1 MARLNKFERET
12 ILLTSEGDKQVSV
25 YTFNHSYKKRLRALS
40 EEYPDYYTRDERKNL
55 AEGAEIYLIDKSLC
69 TLTFRRPRSE
79 EARNKA
85 RQRAKKNGFGNN

>member
-12 ILLTSEGDKQVSV
+12 ILLTSEGDKQVSD
-25 YTFNHSYKKRLRALS
+25 HSYKKRLRALS

-79 EARNKA
+79 ESRNKA

>member
-1 MARLNKFERET
+1 MAVTVVIPTTLRLFTEHRSEIELEGKTVGEV
-12 ILLTSEGDKQVSV
+12 LT
-25 YTFNHSYKKRLRALS
+25 LLS

-79 EARNKA
+79 ESRNKA